1 MIKESIVKVEMLV
14 IAKSHKIRNQDFNR
28 LLGIKVETFLNLKTK
43 KDISKNKKTNK
54 LLLWTFHKDITIN
67 SEIMLNYIINQL
79 MMLWKFSNLR
89 IEMLRLNGFMQ
100 KANLMEI
107 KELLE
112 KKLKMF
118 SMLCIKISFKSC
130 LFITIEEIKHI
141 IKPQFL
147 LLAMERLLVSNQ
159 IIRLYN

>member
-14 IAKSHKIRNQDFNR
+14 IVKSHKIRNQDFNR
-28 LLGIKVETFLNLKTK
+28 LLEIKVETFLNLKTK

-54 LLLWTFHKDITIN
+54 LLLWIFHKDITIN

-79 MMLWKFSNLR
+79 MMFWKFLNLK
-89 IEMLRLNGFMQ
+89 IEMLRLDGFMQ
-100 KANLMEI
+100 KENLMEI

-130 LFITIEEIKHI
+130 LFITIEESYIQRFWKKRI
-141 IKPQFL
+141 
-147 LLAMERLLVSNQ
+147 
-159 IIRLYN
+159 Y